1 MAVVKD
7 NIFGTYLH
15 GIFDNEKVTRTI
27 LNRIREKKGME
38 QLGEGIT
45 FDEYREREFD
55 KLEKVVREN
64 IDIKKIYEILGD

>member
-27 LNRIREKKGME
+27 LNRIRQKRYGA
-38 QLGEGIT
+38 T
-45 FDEYREREFD
+45 W
-55 KLEKVVREN
+55 
-64 IDIKKIYEILGD
+64 